1 MFLACDEL
9 PEDAFARRDR
19 ADHRMLDVIV
29 LSLLV
34 LLVVGSLP
42 IHAYSRDWGYYPS
55 GIVAAILLV
64 VALSLMHVTPLRTGA
79 GASLLVGCLNAGT
92 GAQ

>member
-1 MFLACDEL
+1 
-9 PEDAFARRDR
+9 
-19 ADHRMLDVIV
+19 MLDVIV

-34 LLVVGSLP
+34 LLVVGALP